1 MGFPV
6 GGGAANYSA
15 SGASN
20 TSKFIPE
27 IWSGKLVE
35 KFYKATVFGDIAN
48 TDYEGEIS
56 SYGDK
61 VYIRTVPDLTVSDYT
76 KGGGLTYQNPESANV
91 ELLIDKGKYFAFNL
105 FDVDKMQSDL
115 NLMNTF
121 ADDGGEQIKIAV
133 DSDIL
138 GNVFTSVA
146 AQNAGSTAG
155 AGANIDLGT
164 NLTPR
169 AVTKTDVI
177 DFIVDA
183 GQILDEQNIPESGR
197 YIVIPPGMAS
207 RIKKSELKDASLAGD
222 GTSMLRNGRLG
233 MVDRFTIYSSNSV
246 SQTEALEYDVIFGH
260 PSALT
265 FAGQITAMED
275 MPNPDDFGQLV
286 RSLFVYG
293 YSVIKPTA
301 MGHAVVSLAS

>member
-6 GGGAANYSA
+6 QGGVANYSA

-35 KFYKATVFGDIAN
+35 KFYDATVFGAIAN

-61 VYIRTVPDLTVSDYT
+61 VYIRTVPDLTVSNYV
-76 KGGGLTYQNPESANV
+76 KGGGLTYENPESANV

-105 FDVDKMQSDL
+105 YDIDKYQSDL

-121 ADDGGEQIKIAV
+121 AEDGGEQIKIAV
-133 DSDIL
+133 DTDIL
-138 GNVFTSVA
+138 GNIFTSA
-146 AQNAGSTAG
+146 AAAGTGVTLGDNTTPRDVTA
-155 AGANIDLGT
+155 ANI
-164 NLTPR
+164 
-169 AVTKTDVI
+169 I
-177 DFIVDA
+177 DFIVDC
-183 GQILDEQNIPESGR
+183 GQCLDESNIPESNR
-197 YIVIPPGMAS
+197 YIVVPPAMAA
-207 RIKKSELKDASLAGD
+207 RIKKSELKDASLSGD

-233 MVDRFTIYSSNSV
+233 MVDRFTIYVSNNV
-246 SQTEALEYDVIFGH
+246 SQTEVGEYDIIFGH
-260 PSALT
+260 PVATT

-275 MPNPDDFGQLV
+275 MPNPNDFGQLV

-293 YSVIKPTA
+293 YSVIKPDA
-301 MGHAVVSLAS
+301 LGHSVVTLS

>member
-1 MGFPV
+1 MGYPV

-15 SGASN
+15 TGASN

-35 KFYKATVFGDIAN
+35 KFYNATVFGDIAN

-91 ELLIDKGKYFAFNL
+91 ELLINKGKYFAFNL
-105 FDVDKMQSDL
+105 WDVDKYQSDL

-121 ADDGGEQIKIAV
+121 AEDGGEQIKIAV
-133 DSDIL
+133 DTDVL
-138 GNVFTSVA
+138 GSVFTSVA
-146 AQNAGSTAG
+146 AQNAGGTAG
-155 AGANIDLGT
+155 AGSNINLGT

-169 AVTKTDVI
+169 AITKTDVV

-197 YIVIPPGMAS
+197 YIVLPPGMAS

-246 SQTEALEYDVIFGH
+246 SQTEVGEYDVIFGH

-293 YSVIKPTA
+293 FSVIKPDA
-301 MGHAVVSLAS
+301 MGHAVCTLA

>member
-6 GGGAANYSA
+6 GGSAANYSA

-35 KFYKATVFGDIAN
+35 KFYKSTVFGDIAN

-61 VYIRTVPDLTVSDYT
+61 VYIRTVPNLTVNDYT
-76 KGGGLTYQNPESANV
+76 KGNALTYQNPESANV

-105 FDVDKMQSDL
+105 YDVDKYQSDL

-133 DSDIL
+133 DTDIL
-138 GNVFTSVA
+138 GNVFTSVV
-146 AQNAGSTAG
+146 AQNSGLTAG
-155 AGANIDLGT
+155 AGGNINLGD
-164 NLTPR
+164 NVTPR
-169 AVTKTDVI
+169 AVDKTNII

-183 GQILDEQNIPESGR
+183 GQILDEQNIPETGR

-246 SQTEALEYDVIFGH
+246 SQTQAGEFDVIFGH
-260 PSALT
+260 PVALT

-293 YSVIKPTA
+293 YSVVKPDA
-301 MGHAVVSLAS
+301 MGHAVCTLA

>member
-1 MGFPV
+1 MGFPI
-6 GGGAANYSA
+6 GGSAKNYSA
-15 SGASN
+15 TGANN

-35 KFYKATVFGDIAN
+35 KFYKSTVFGDIAN

-61 VYIRTVPDLTVSDYT
+61 VYIRTVPNLTVNDYT
-76 KGGGLTYQNPESANV
+76 KGSALTYQNPESANV

-105 FDVDKMQSDL
+105 YDVDKYQSDL

-133 DSDIL
+133 DTDIL

-146 AQNAGSTAG
+146 AQNAGLTAG
-155 AGANIDLGT
+155 AGSNINLGNNT
-164 NLTPR
+164 TPR
-169 AVTKTDVI
+169 AVAKTDIV
-177 DFIVDA
+177 DFIVDC
-183 GQILDEQNIPESGR
+183 GQILDEQNIPETGR

-246 SQTEALEYDVIFGH
+246 SQTQAGEFDVIFGH
-260 PSALT
+260 PVALT

-293 YSVIKPTA
+293 YSVIKPDA
-301 MGHAVVSLAS
+301 MGHAVCTLA

>member
-1 MGFPV
+1 MGYPV

-15 SGASN
+15 TGASN

-91 ELLIDKGKYFAFNL
+91 ELLINKGKYFAFNL
-105 FDVDKMQSDL
+105 WDVDKYQSDL

-121 ADDGGEQIKIAV
+121 AEDGGEQIKIAV
-133 DSDIL
+133 DTDVL
-138 GNVFTSVA
+138 GSVFTSVA
-146 AQNAGSTAG
+146 AQNAGGTAG
-155 AGANIDLGT
+155 AGSNINLGT

-169 AVTKTDVI
+169 AITKTDVI

-197 YIVIPPGMAS
+197 YIVLPPGMAS

-246 SQTEALEYDVIFGH
+246 SQTEPGEYDVIFGH

-293 YSVIKPTA
+293 FSVIKPVA
-301 MGHAVVSLAS
+301 MGHAVCTLA

>member
-6 GGGAANYSA
+6 GGSAANYSA
-15 SGASN
+15 SGADN

-35 KFYKATVFGDIAN
+35 KFYDATVFGAIAN

-61 VYIRTVPDLTVSDYT
+61 VYIRTVPDLTVSNYV
-76 KGGGLTYQNPESANV
+76 KGSGLTYQNPESANV

-105 FDVDKMQSDL
+105 YDIDKYQSDL

-121 ADDGGEQIKIAV
+121 AEDGGEQIKIAV
-133 DSDIL
+133 DTDIL
-138 GNVFTSVA
+138 GNIFTSA
-146 AQNAGSTAG
+146 AAAGTG
-155 AGANIDLGT
+155 VVLGDNT
-164 NLTPR
+164 TPR
-169 AVTKTDVI
+169 SVDKNNII
-177 DFIVDA
+177 DFIVDC
-183 GQILDEQNIPESGR
+183 GQCLDESNIPESGR
-197 YIVIPPGMAS
+197 YIVVPPAMAA
-207 RIKKSELKDASLAGD
+207 RIKKSELKDASLSGD

-233 MVDRFTIYSSNSV
+233 MVDRFTIYVSNNV
-246 SQTEALEYDVIFGH
+246 SQTEPGEFDILFGH
-260 PSALT
+260 PVATT

-275 MPNPDDFGQLV
+275 MPNPNDFGQLV

-293 YSVIKPTA
+293 YSVIKPDA
-301 MGHAVVSLAS
+301 LGHSVVTLA

>member
-1 MGFPV
+1 MGYPV
-6 GGGAANYSA
+6 GGGAANYPA
-15 SGASN
+15 TGASN

-35 KFYKATVFGDIAN
+35 KFYNATVFGDIAN

-91 ELLIDKGKYFAFNL
+91 ELLINKGKYFAFNL
-105 FDVDKMQSDL
+105 WDVDKYQSDL

-121 ADDGGEQIKIAV
+121 AEDGGEQIKIAV
-133 DSDIL
+133 DTDVL
-138 GNVFTSVA
+138 GSVFTSVA
-146 AQNAGSTAG
+146 AQNAGGTAG
-155 AGANIDLGT
+155 AGSNINLGT

-169 AVTKTDVI
+169 AITKTDVV

-197 YIVIPPGMAS
+197 YIVLPPGMAS

-246 SQTEALEYDVIFGH
+246 SQTEVGEYDVIFGH

-293 YSVIKPTA
+293 FSVIKPDA
-301 MGHAVVSLAS
+301 MGHAVCTLA